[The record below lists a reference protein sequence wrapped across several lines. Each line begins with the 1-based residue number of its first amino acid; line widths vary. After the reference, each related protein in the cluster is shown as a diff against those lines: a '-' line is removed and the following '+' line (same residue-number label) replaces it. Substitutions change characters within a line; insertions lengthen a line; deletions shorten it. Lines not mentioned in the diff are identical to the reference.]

1 MKNKNPAHIFVS
13 GIEKEKKLS
22 GRKKT
27 KLPERMKQYYE
38 LFKKLF
44 DNIPIGLCIA
54 DENGKIIAFNSAV
67 LKPGGYRCN
76 DIKLMTSPDEF
87 FFEPIQMEEIKSIV
101 RQKGELHRYEVKL
114 KKKDGGYYIA
124 LLTLIPVQ
132 SDKKKQWYV
141 VIEDV
146 TERKKAEEEL
156 LKTKKLESLGIL
168 AGGIAHDFNN
178 MLTAVLGNIQLAMSH
193 IKNQSEPVY
202 EKLAEAEKAAILAK
216 SLTMKLL
223 TFSKGGEPVKKLVSV
238 EQLIEDSIFLSTSG
252 SNTVC
257 ETNLSPDLLPV
268 MADAQQI
275 TQVLQNIII
284 NAKQAMPEG
293 GKIMV
298 KASNVDLTSRDNLPL
313 EKGKYV
319 KIEIRDEGEGIPE
332 ENLSKIFDPYFS
344 TRKDGSGLG
353 LATAYSIMK
362 KHGGHITVM
371 SKVGIGSTFTIYI
384 PAAPVS
390 KTLASKNDERKTNG
404 NHQRIKILVM
414 DDQKYVRNTIKTMLS
429 LHNYEVVTAENGYQ
443 VIELYRKALMNEK
456 PFDVVLLDLT
466 VPGGYGGKETLRE
479 LLKID
484 PAVRAVALSGY
495 SNDPA
500 MAVYRIYGFKASISK
515 PFDID
520 ELLKT
525 IETVMDNTTVH
536 EEQKN

>member
-1 MKNKNPAHIFVS
+1 
-13 GIEKEKKLS
+13 
-22 GRKKT
+22 
-27 KLPERMKQYYE
+27 
-38 LFKKLF
+38 
-44 DNIPIGLCIA
+44 
-54 DENGKIIAFNSAV
+54 
-67 LKPGGYRCN
+67 
-76 DIKLMTSPDEF
+76 
-87 FFEPIQMEEIKSIV
+87 
-101 RQKGELHRYEVKL
+101 
-114 KKKDGGYYIA
+114 
-124 LLTLIPVQ
+124 
-132 SDKKKQWYV
+132 
-141 VIEDV
+141 
-146 TERKKAEEEL
+146 
-156 LKTKKLESLGIL
+156 
-168 AGGIAHDFNN
+168 
-178 MLTAVLGNIQLAMSH
+178 
-193 IKNQSEPVY
+193 
-202 EKLAEAEKAAILAK
+202 
-216 SLTMKLL
+216 
-223 TFSKGGEPVKKLVSV
+223 
-238 EQLIEDSIFLSTSG
+238 
-252 SNTVC
+252 
-257 ETNLSPDLLPV
+257 
-268 MADAQQI
+268 
-275 TQVLQNIII
+275 
-284 NAKQAMPEG
+284 MPEG

-353 LATAYSIMK
+353 LAIAYSIMK
-362 KHGGHITVM
+362 KHGGHITVL

-500 MAVYRIYGFKASISK
+500 MAVYRVYGFKASISK